1 MFRAQDSISDGDM
14 IAQAFKALSLGV
26 IVGTTT
32 YGGLAETACEYEFVD
47 GGSCCIAGRYP
58 YSAAEFRCLGTMW
71 YHVVACGIGLPLRPL
86 RRRLRSSSPP
96 ALR

>member
-47 GGSCCIAGRYP
+47 GGSCCIAGIP
-58 YSAAEFRCLGTMW
+58 IALPSS
-71 YHVVACGIGLPLRPL
+71 VV
-86 RRRLRSSSPP
+86 
-96 ALR
+96 

>member
-1 MFRAQDSISDGDM
+1 MARLAVPLEPASDAATFRAQDSISDGDM

-47 GGSCCIAGRYP
+47 GGSCCIAGIP
-58 YSAAEFRCLGTMW
+58 RC
-71 YHVVACGIGLPLRPL
+71 
-86 RRRLRSSSPP
+86 
-96 ALR
+96 